1 MIAQS
6 GSLKVEGR
14 GKCFFFFMCTAIL
27 VPNCTMHTHF
37 LRLRRS
43 DTRSTSLSPTKQA
56 HRSRFLFKAKEMRAA
71 SMPCFTF
78 SIQSPFSF
86 FFYCS
91 IFLWYFWMILKRR
104 TKQKKKNLRRTCVYD
119 LSKAVPFL
127 FLFLFLPFLS
137 AEELFPLSLGPE
149 GAARV
154 SRFTNRV
161 CRDGSGGSR
170 LRHAP

>member
-1 MIAQS
+1 M
-6 GSLKVEGR
+6 
-14 GKCFFFFMCTAIL
+14 F
-27 VPNCTMHTHF
+27 
-37 LRLRRS
+37 
-43 DTRSTSLSPTKQA
+43 
-56 HRSRFLFKAKEMRAA
+56 FLFYVHGYPSSQLHYAHSFSAAPPLRYAKYFSFTYQA
-71 SMPCFTF
+71 SAQKPLPFQSQRDEGCFNALLYLQYTVSLF
-78 SIQSPFSF
+78 IF

-91 IFLWYFWMILKRR
+91 IFLWYFLMILKRR

-119 LSKAVPFL
+119 LSKAVPFF